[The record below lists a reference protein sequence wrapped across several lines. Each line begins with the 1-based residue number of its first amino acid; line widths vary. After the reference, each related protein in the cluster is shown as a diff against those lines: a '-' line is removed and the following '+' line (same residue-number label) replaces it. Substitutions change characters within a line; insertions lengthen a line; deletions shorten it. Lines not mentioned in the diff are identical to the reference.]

1 VELLLNIVWLLTV
14 LLLFTAP
21 VLQAHTSLPGRFSS
35 SPVRIPR
42 RYIALIIL
50 SFLLL
55 PVISMTDDLY
65 AMATM
70 AESDR
75 TDRTISAVQNDHLQN
90 CFLIHPASTASS
102 PQVEY
107 CSVCYGTIDPICL
120 LPAMALRPA
129 SVLSDRAP
137 PQK

>member
-1 VELLLNIVWLLTV
+1 MELLLNLVWLLTALSLIAV
-14 LLLFTAP
+14 LRSQLFSTEIPLA
-21 VLQAHTSLPGRFSS
+21 QSN
-35 SPVRIPR
+35 VRR
-42 RYIALIIL
+42 RYITVILL

-65 AMATM
+65 AMTTM
-70 AESDR
+70 AERER
-75 TDRTISAVQNDHLQN
+75 TDRRISAVQNDHLQD

-102 PQVEY
+102 PQVEH
-107 CSVCYGTIDPICL
+107 CTVCYGTVDPICL